1 MLTEI
6 HPKIPMRNKH
16 ITKEYYINKLG
27 FQQIGI
33 DNFEEYLMI
42 KKYKI
47 AIHPNGSLQ
56 KKPWKQREFTLLD
69 PDNSLITFGQ
79 GI

>member
-1 MLTEI
+1 MLTAI

-27 FQQIGI
+27 FQQIGS

-42 KKYKI
+42 KK
-47 AIHPNGSLQ
+47 G
-56 KKPWKQREFTLLD
+56 
-69 PDNSLITFGQ
+69 
-79 GI
+79 